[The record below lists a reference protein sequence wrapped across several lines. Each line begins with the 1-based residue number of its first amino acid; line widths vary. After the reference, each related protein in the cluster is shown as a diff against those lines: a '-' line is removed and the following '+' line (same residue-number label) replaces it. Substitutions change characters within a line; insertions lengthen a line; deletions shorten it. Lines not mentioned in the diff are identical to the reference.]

1 MLKTIA
7 NIIWFILGGFILA
20 LLWFVLGLL
29 LCLTIIGIPF
39 GKQCFKFA
47 SLMLAP
53 FGKEITLNFNAHPI
67 MNIIWVLLFGWEM
80 FIAYLGVAVAQ
91 AVTIIG
97 IPNAIVAVKTAVLA
111 LFPFGAKV
119 K

>member
-1 MLKTIA
+1 
-7 NIIWFILGGFILA
+7 
-20 LLWFVLGLL
+20 
-29 LCLTIIGIPF
+29 
-39 GKQCFKFA
+39 
-47 SLMLAP
+47 
-53 FGKEITLNFNAHPI
+53 

-119 K
+119 R